1 LKKGRIFDIIYI
13 DYKTTQEDKEMSH
26 RSQVTTQ
33 IKNLDILKKAIKEM
47 GLSYFE
53 GQELVGSYTR
63 GWSAADKKADL
74 ILGIDGR
81 KDIGFK
87 KNASGTYDMVGDFYG
102 LRMGEKSL
110 KDKVLQMYNLTFV
123 KDAIANNSSYG
134 ITSYTTNTLANGDI
148 VLEGE
153 VDTEQVIVA

>member
-1 LKKGRIFDIIYI
+1 
-13 DYKTTQEDKEMSH
+13 MSH

-33 IKNLDILKKAIKEM
+33 IKNLDILKKAVKEL
-47 GLSYFE
+47 GLAYYE

-63 GWSAADKKADL
+63 GWSAADKTVDL
-74 ILGIDGR
+74 VLGVDGR

-87 KNASGTYDMVGDFYG
+87 KNSAGTYDLVGDFYG

-110 KDKVLQMYNLTFV
+110 KDKLLQMYNLTFV
-123 KDAIANNSSYG
+123 KDAIQNNSSYG
-134 ITSYTTNTLANGDI
+134 ITSYTTHTLANGDI

-153 VDTEQVIVA
+153 VDTEQIVVA